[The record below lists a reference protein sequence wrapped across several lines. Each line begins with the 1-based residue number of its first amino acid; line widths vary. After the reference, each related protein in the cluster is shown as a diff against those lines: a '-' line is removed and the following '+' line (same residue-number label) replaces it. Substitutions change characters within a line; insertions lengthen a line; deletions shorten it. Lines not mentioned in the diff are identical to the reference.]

1 MAKFIYKMQNIL
13 DIKLRLETQAKTEFA
28 EASAKLAAEEQ
39 KLRELLSRKRF
50 YEMEIVAMSEKKLD
64 VMELK
69 RRNDSLKAMQD
80 LIEQQTVVLRI
91 AQRNMDRAREHLNE
105 AIQERKVYE
114 KLKEK
119 AFEEFKLEL
128 NAEEKKEIDELV
140 SFTYND
146 KNTQQ

>member
-1 MAKFIYKMQNIL
+1 MAKFIFKMQNIL
-13 DIKLRLETQAKTEFA
+13 DIKMRLETQAKTEFA
-28 EASAKLAAEEQ
+28 EATARLNAEED
-39 KLRELLSRKRF
+39 KLKELLSRKRF
-50 YEMEIVAMSEKKLD
+50 YELEIVAMSEKKLD
-64 VMELK
+64 VAELK
-69 RRNDSLKAMQD
+69 RQNGSIKAMQD

-91 AQRNMDRAREHLNE
+91 AQRNMDRAREKLNE
-105 AIQERKVYE
+105 AMQERKVYE

-146 KNTQQ
+146 KEE